1 MGNIGEVPVSYF
13 VRIYCSADKPLPRA
27 RLVELVKDGVSFE
40 AAWELV
46 DAVEHHVATELDGI
60 IYAPDDG
67 LFDKDLK
74 RIVSV
79 NGSRPNR
86 DGR

>member
-1 MGNIGEVPVSYF
+1 
-13 VRIYCSADKPLPRA
+13 
-27 RLVELVKDGVSFE
+27 
-40 AAWELV
+40 LV